1 MKQEERREY
10 SKRQLLEATEALIKE
25 KGCSKTTIQDIMKRT
40 GMSKGAIFHYVSS
53 KDELYVLVMEAKLA
67 QKHELFM
74 AEVSKQ
80 KHTDK
85 HFDGPMNVV
94 AGALPSLENQVDVS
108 NLILMYLIGRSDQPE
123 IARLLP
129 VITGKLQ
136 PPLRNGLWR
145 VRMPA
150 SSRHRSMQTVPLRCW
165 NCYRWAY
172 EYEALLAS
180 TAQVLIHKRMLA
192 SLLIFYSRNAIRKE
206 VNRNDIMVVLTY
218 NRERNIPR
226 QYYHCSVLEST
237 RRYERQCRSHSS
249 RG

>member
-123 IARLLP
+123 IAEIIARYYREATATSKKWIVAGQDAGVIPSSVHADRTAEMLELLSLGIRIRS
-129 VITGKLQ
+129 VIGIDSPSFDSQAYARFIADILQ
-136 PPLRNGLWR
+136 PQRDQKG
-145 VRMPA
+145 
-150 SSRHRSMQTVPLRCW
+150 
-165 NCYRWAY
+165 
-172 EYEALLAS
+172 
-180 TAQVLIHKRMLA
+180 
-192 SLLIFYSRNAIRKE
+192 
-206 VNRNDIMVVLTY
+206 
-218 NRERNIPR
+218 
-226 QYYHCSVLEST
+226 
-237 RRYERQCRSHSS
+237 
-249 RG
+249 G